1 MKIKSLLVFGSMALV
16 GVAFMSCAKENL
28 FDSEA
33 ATQKLVAE
41 YDANFVKKYGAID
54 PNQTWDFA
62 TMDPVYSLPSTSTRA
77 GETRGTGTAELK
89 SSGTIIIN
97 GGDGSIFDWLRTN
110 LPAGQNHSQVGSPFK
125 AVMSRTTFIVAPF
138 YQGYATYFWELWVN
152 VDGNEYKIWEKYKDL
167 KYKGEGD
174 TDWQTLDINGIPEGV
189 VQVQAPTYTFEATEG
204 SQLYFF
210 MKVWTGN
217 NAEANHAKGNK
228 PNKTLSSLQNGNMRA
243 LQSENGL
250 PKPANV
256 PDDYFSYLIG
266 CEDGATDGDYE
277 DLGFLFYGPPIVEQE
292 DVEVRETKRYMMEDL
307 GASDDFDFNDVVV
320 DVSNV
325 WMEHITR
332 TENASTGQFTYS
344 REVIKDSQRQEAIV
358 RAAGG
363 IYNFTITIGDTS
375 WSKSDGLDVATMW
388 NTGWQNTPI
397 NYKEDQITFDV
408 TGWDKETNNVSLTV
422 DLPNGPESAEKV
434 IIQFPKEGTVPKMFA
449 VDATEK
455 WNWMK
460 ERQSIPGGTD
470 SEDDWWYKVD

>member
-1 MKIKSLLVFGSMALV
+1 MKIKSLLVFGSMSLV
-16 GVAFMSCAKENL
+16 GVAFMSCSKDIA

-62 TMDPVYSLPSTSTRA
+62 TMQPVYSLPSTSTRA
-77 GETRGTGTAELK
+77 GETRGTGKAELK
-89 SSGTIIIN
+89 STGTLTIN
-97 GGDGSIFDWLRTN
+97 GGEGSVFNWLRRN
-110 LPAGQNHSQVGSPFK
+110 LPAGQNHSEVGSPFK

-174 TDWQTLDINGIPEGV
+174 TDWQPLDINGIPAGV

-204 SQLYFF
+204 SQLFF
-210 MKVWTGN
+210 LMKVWTGN
-217 NAEANHAKGNK
+217 NADDKHAKGK
-228 PNKTLSSLQNGNMRA
+228 DPDKILTSLESGNMRA

-250 PKPANV
+250 PKPSNV
-256 PDDYFSYLIG
+256 PNDYFKYLIG
-266 CEDGATDGDYE
+266 CEDGAPDGDFE

-307 GASDDFDFNDVVV
+307 GDTNDFDFNDVVV

-325 WMEHITR
+325 WIEHITR
-332 TENASTGQFTYS
+332 KEDASTGEFTYS
-344 REVIKDSQRQEAIV
+344 RNVIEESKHQEAIV

-363 IYNFTITIGDTS
+363 IYDFTLTIGTS
-375 WSKSDGLDVATMW
+375 KPWSKSQKLDVPTMW
-388 NTGWQNTPI
+388 NTGKQGPI
-397 NYKEDQITFDV
+397 EYTKVLDKFEV
-408 TGWDKETNNVSLTV
+408 TGWDKDDNNITLTV
-422 DLPNGPESAEKV
+422 HFPDGDQSPVGPV
-434 IIQFPKEGTVPKMFA
+434 QTIVFPKKGTAPKMIA
-449 VDATEK
+449 VDENK
-455 WNWMK
+455 NWMN
-460 ERQSIPGGTD
+460 ERQSVPGP
-470 SEDDWWYKVD
+470 EDPEPWWKEE